1 MSEVLIRVVDK
12 INLDDVD
19 RNSMLLKRGDVV
31 TIQPDGHNW
40 GTQELSNPDWRIVRI
55 LGMTRAEADA
65 LMEEDFTID
74 SNGSLVLSG
83 TAVKSAGIRRK
94 RRIALNS
101 VEWDASH
108 LAALLDNTRATP
120 IVEVTSK
127 NLSQRQALTEAKA

>member
-1 MSEVLIRVVDK
+1 MSELLIRVVSK
-12 INLDDVD
+12 VNVDDAD
-19 RNSMLLKRGDVV
+19 LNSMLLKRGDVV

-65 LMEEDFTID
+65 LMEEDF
-74 SNGSLVLSG
+74 SFNENGDMVLSG

-101 VEWDASH
+101 IKWDASH

-120 IVEVTSK
+120 IIEVVGK
-127 NLSQRQALTEAKA
+127 NLSERQSFTETKT